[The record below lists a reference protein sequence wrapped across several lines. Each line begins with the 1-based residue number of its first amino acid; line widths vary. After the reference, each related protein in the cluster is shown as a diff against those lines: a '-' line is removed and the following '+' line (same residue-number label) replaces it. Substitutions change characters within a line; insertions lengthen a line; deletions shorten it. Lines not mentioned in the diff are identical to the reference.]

1 MHSCKRIIYFL
12 TAVFTLYSCSA
23 SKHAPT
29 VSPTMSNLAQSYI
42 DKYGDMAVREM
53 KRTGIPASITLAQG
67 MLESDFG
74 RSSLARDANNHFGI
88 KCHNNWTGARVYHDD
103 ETRNECFRRY
113 KSAEESF
120 RDHSDYLTTTPRYK
134 SLFSL
139 SSTDYRG
146 WAHGLKKAGYA
157 TNPQYASLLITN
169 IERYGLHTFDTS
181 NGRKAYAAASKS
193 QSGGKSTVTKNN
205 TTGLAA
211 NTASSATGAAETTSS
226 SNGQPKT
233 NAGTSKPAED
243 TVSSYADKTVYSAP
257 GGIVINAGQ
266 GRVRELNRIQYII
279 VRDGDTYESIAD
291 EFQLLKW
298 EITKYNEL
306 STGAQL
312 IPGQILFLQPKRNKA
327 DVGNDSC
334 IYKQGDTMYLISQ
347 RYGIKL
353 NALYEMNSMEPGTEP
368 APGKKITLR

>member
-1 MHSCKRIIYFL
+1 
-12 TAVFTLYSCSA
+12 
-23 SKHAPT
+23 
-29 VSPTMSNLAQSYI
+29 MSNLAQSYI

-88 KCHNNWTGARVYHDD
+88 KCHKNWTGAKIYHDD

-134 SLFSL
+134 PLFSL

-169 IERYGLHTFDTS
+169 IERYGLHTFDTGS
-181 NGRKAYAAASKS
+181 GRKAYAAASKS
-193 QSGGKSTVTKNN
+193 QSAGKSTN
-205 TTGLAA
+205 TTAG
-211 NTASSATGAAETTSS
+211 ATGSTGSTTGS
-226 SNGQPKT
+226 
-233 NAGTSKPAED
+233 AGTAAGSAPINNAKINANVSKPAED
-243 TVSSYADKTVYSAP
+243 TVSSYSDKTTYSSP

-279 VRDGDTYESIAD
+279 VRDGDTFESLAD

-306 STGAQL
+306 PSGASL
-312 IPGQILFLQPKRNKA
+312 TPGQIIFLQPKRNKA
-327 DVGNDSC
+327 DMGNDSC
-334 IYKQGDTMYLISQ
+334 IFKQGDTMYLISQ

-353 NALYEMNSMEPGTEP
+353 SALYEMNLMEPGIEP
-368 APGKKITLR
+368 VPGKKITLR